1 METVTAA
8 AGGDTQA
15 QTKAILAQMNA
26 FMADVRG
33 FKEEMTAQQGEVVCL
48 ALKRSR
54 QDQPHSLR
62 RLGNAAQMAF
72 VEEVAEY
79 IKEARPD

>member
-15 QTKAILAQMNA
+15 QTKAILAQINA
-26 FMADVRG
+26 FMADLRG
-33 FKEEMTAQQGEVVCL
+33 SRKKCKAQQGEVVCL
-48 ALKRSR
+48 ASKRSR
-54 QDQPHSLR
+54 QDQPHNLR
-62 RLGNAAQMAF
+62 RPGNAAQMAF

-79 IKEARPD
+79 IKEARTD